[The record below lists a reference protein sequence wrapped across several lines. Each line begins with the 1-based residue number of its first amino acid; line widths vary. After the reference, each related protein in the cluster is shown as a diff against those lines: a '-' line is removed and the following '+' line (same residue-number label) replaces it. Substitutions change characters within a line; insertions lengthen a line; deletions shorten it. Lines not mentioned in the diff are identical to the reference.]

1 MLHATSLARAAA
13 VQCTAGIRYPVAVG
27 SVRVWPDLTRS
38 MRRTFGVAPFTVAAI
53 MRAPDRRF
61 VQDQTQPAWNAS
73 SSNAATK
80 THSMKPTLAAAFRH
94 EMDAARA
101 AWSAGEHD
109 AAFAFLER
117 AHILGQRHF
126 VPHVLSHIW
135 MLRVGLKRRDR
146 REIVGQLLRLAAT
159 VPGALIGWVPA
170 GNTGGA
176 NVPALRPLPI
186 PSEFKHH
193 FVGANVVRAVTGRL
207 ALLAVIGTLAL
218 GALVGL
224 LEWRRISLAEAFEA
238 RPPGAA
244 GDHRITDLGST
255 RRLEIIPLINW
266 HAGVSGLATEAGVAY
281 LVRTD
286 HATLLFDLGYNA
298 LGEARSPLRRN
309 MERLGLSMDAVDAVF
324 ISHRHRDHVGGSV
337 AERSGV
343 LPADGSLPEL
353 KGKILLTPEHV
364 SYPGATSTVL
374 DSARKLFEGV
384 ATTGPVMRSLFLG
397 PIGEQALVV
406 NVAGRGLVVIVGCGH
421 PTIPRLL
428 GRLAEIFPEPLYGM
442 VGDLHYPVPAGRM
455 RIAGLDA
462 QRLFASGSGPFRQIT
477 MAEAQ
482 AELALLDRLQ
492 LLALGGHDT
501 SDEVLAWAATRFEER
516 FRRVKVGEPIVVQA
530 P

>member
-1 MLHATSLARAAA
+1 
-13 VQCTAGIRYPVAVG
+13 
-27 SVRVWPDLTRS
+27 
-38 MRRTFGVAPFTVAAI
+38 
-53 MRAPDRRF
+53 
-61 VQDQTQPAWNAS
+61 
-73 SSNAATK
+73 
-80 THSMKPTLAAAFRH
+80 MKPTLAAAFRH

-101 AWSAGEHD
+101 AWSAGEHQ
-109 AAFAFLER
+109 AAFARLER

-126 VPHVLSHIW
+126 VPHVLSHMW

-146 REIVGQLLRLAAT
+146 REIVGQLLRLVAT
-159 VPGALIGWVPA
+159 LPGALIGWVPA

-176 NVPALRPLPI
+176 NVPALRPMPI
-186 PSEFKHH
+186 PSEFAHH
-193 FVGANVVRAVTGRL
+193 FVGANTVRAVTGRL

-218 GALVGL
+218 ATLVGL
-224 LEWRRISLAEAFEA
+224 LEWRRHSLAEVFEA

-244 GDHRITDLGST
+244 GVQRISNLGST
-255 RRLEIIPLINW
+255 RRLEIIPLVNW
-266 HAGVSGLATEAGVAY
+266 HAGEPGLATEAGVAY

-298 LGEARSPLRRN
+298 LGEARSPLKRN

-324 ISHRHRDHVGGSV
+324 ISHRHRDHVGGSI

-343 LPADGSLPEL
+343 LPADGSLPDL
-353 KGKILLTPEHV
+353 NGKTLLTPEQV
-364 SYPGATSTVL
+364 SYPGATTTVL
-374 DSARKLFEGV
+374 DSPRKLFEGV

-406 NVAGRGLVVIVGCGH
+406 NVVGRGLVVIVGCGH
-421 PTIPRLL
+421 QTISRLL
-428 GRLAEIFPEPLYGM
+428 GHLAEIFPGEPLYGM

-455 RIAGLDA
+455 RIAGLDV
-462 QRLFASGSGPFRQIT
+462 QRIFASGSGPFSPIT

-501 SDEVLAWAATRFEER
+501 SDEVLAWTATRFEDR